1 MREKEKLYKINT
13 ELMIR
18 KFTNIMTFHFQQ
30 CAMLNDFYVEY
41 YFNII
46 TKINLT
52 KLFNRHNNTNFT
64 IFYI

>member
-1 MREKEKLYKINT
+1 
-13 ELMIR
+13 
-18 KFTNIMTFHFQQ
+18 MTFHFQQ

-52 KLFNRHNNTNFT
+52 KFLIDIIIQISRYFT
-64 IFYI
+64 FDREV